1 MPRPITTTQEMTMA
15 REPFVS
21 ALPIERREETLQD
34 VLARVDEIIDQ
45 RRKKRRHYE
54 IRRVEGTKEAD
65 EAA

>member
-1 MPRPITTTQEMTMA
+1 MTT

-21 ALPIERREETLQD
+21 GLPGEPPREPTLEE
-34 VLARVDEIIDQ
+34 VLARFERAVRD
-45 RRKKRRHYE
+45 RRKARRHYE